1 MGESKGFEFEGAAT
15 PAEAAEVL
23 TRIAE
28 GIRARALSLSL
39 GEESL
44 TVFPGA
50 DLSLEIEAREK
61 KDKARIE
68 VSIAWRRVAAEGDDR
83 DEDDE

>member
-1 MGESKGFEFEGAAT
+1 MGDNKGFEFEGAAT

-28 GIRARALSLSL
+28 GIRARALSLSI
-39 GEESL
+39 GDEEM
-44 TVFPGA
+44 TVFPDG

-61 KDKARIE
+61 KDKAKIE
-68 VSIAWRRVAAEGDDR
+68 VAIAWRRVTPEDGD
-83 DEDDE
+83 EEEEE

>member
-1 MGESKGFEFEGAAT
+1 MGDSQGFEFEGAAT

-28 GIRARALSLSL
+28 GIRARALALSM
-39 GEESL
+39 GSEEL
-44 TVFPGA
+44 TMFPDG

-61 KDKARIE
+61 RDKARIE
-68 VSIAWRRVAAEGDDR
+68 VAIAWKQNTTADDAEDG
-83 DEDDE
+83 

>member
-1 MGESKGFEFEGAAT
+1 MGADKGFEFEGSAT

-28 GIRARALSLSL
+28 GIRARALSLSM
-39 GEESL
+39 GSEEM
-44 TVFPGA
+44 TVFPDG

-61 KDKARIE
+61 KDKAKIG
-68 VSIAWRRVAAEGDDR
+68 VVIAWKRAKPEV
-83 DEDDE
+83 DETDA